1 MIARL
6 KWLTW
11 LLQAALFA
19 QHAARMMARAETP
32 SELEQRYA
40 TLAKLSEHALQ
51 SSDLVQVLN
60 EACDSVTHSVGAAS
74 TQILELQDDGVTFVL
89 KAGARGKLDS
99 SVAAFDVRV
108 PTNNLEIQLIAP
120 GRMVANVAIARGR
133 DERPFGILQVIQADA
148 KQFTQS
154 NLDLLRV
161 YASVIAT
168 AVDRVRVTEQGRDAE
183 ERLRLALG
191 AGEFGTW
198 EIDLATG
205 AATSTARTLQIF
217 GYTAPPPAWSY
228 QSFLEHVLPEER
240 EHVAGVFRAGSGA
253 GLKWQLECRI
263 RRAGDGEVRW
273 IEARCG
279 PSGARANDRST
290 HVIGIV
296 ADVTDRK
303 QAEEAL
309 LRSNEVL
316 EAKVLAQQAQQEL
329 EARFHFASQAGRF
342 GVWELNLHT
351 GELAAS
357 DAFKDDFGR
366 DSTAA
371 FTYKELQDAIH
382 VDDRERLRVAVEQSI
397 MTGADFDIEYRIIRS
412 SGATGWMQ
420 VRAQVHRAADGTALR
435 LAGISLDITER
446 VRIEERIRQSQRV
459 EAVGRLTAGVAHDFN
474 NVLQALLG
482 ALELA
487 IDDVADLP
495 HVRTELEF
503 ALQAGQRGA
512 RLTSHLLS
520 FSRQQVLHPTALQ
533 LPKLLAELS
542 RTLERTLGHEI
553 SVRIDVADDLPLVL
567 ADAAHLDSALLNL
580 ALNAR
585 DAMTRGGNLQIKG
598 FAVGDQVVIAV
609 KDDGEGM
616 TPETLAHACEPFFST
631 KGAKGSGLGL
641 SMVQGF
647 ARQSGGELRIQSTQ
661 GEGTRVEIWLPVAR
675 QPAAT
680 APAPKT
686 QQLSGQGRI
695 LVVDDDVD
703 VGRVTTSFLQRSGF
717 DVVAVS
723 NGAEAL
729 AVLAGN
735 LRFNALVTDYA
746 MPGMNGAEL
755 VTKARE
761 LHSALPAL
769 VITGYAGAEGLDRLP
784 SSTTILRKPFQREDL
799 VREIKDLVEAAVLRP
814 GINAERT
821 APVRD
826 VVSYSAT

>member
-1 MIARL
+1 MIAE
-6 KWLTW
+6 
-11 LLQAALFA
+11 AG
-19 QHAARMMARAETP
+19 MP
-32 SELEQRYA
+32 SECELKQRYA
-40 TLAKLSEHALQ
+40 TLARFSERALR
-51 SSDLVQVLN
+51 SDDLVEILN
-60 EACDSVTHSVGAAS
+60 EACGLITRSMDAAS
-74 TQILELQDDGVTFVL
+74 TQLLELQDDGVTFVPR
-89 KAGARGKLDS
+89 ASAWGKLNN
-99 SVAAFDVRV
+99 SVATSCAKA
-108 PTNNLEIQLIAP
+108 PTDSLGVQSLASGES
-120 GRMVANVAIARGR
+120 VANIAIPRGR
-133 DERPFGILQVIQADA
+133 EQRLSGILQVIRQDSR
-148 KQFTQS
+148 QFTEA
-154 NLDLLRV
+154 DVDFLRT

-168 AVDRVRVTEQGRDAE
+168 SVDRLRMTERGRDAE

-198 EIDLATG
+198 EIELATG

-217 GYTAPPPAWSY
+217 GYLAPPSGWSY

-240 EHVAGVFRAGSGA
+240 EHVAEVFRAGSGA

-296 ADVTDRK
+296 ADITERK

-309 LRSNEVL
+309 LRANEVL

-342 GVWELNLHT
+342 GVWELDLRT

-366 DSTAA
+366 DPNAA
-371 FTYKELQDAIH
+371 FTYEELQDAIH

-397 MTGADFDIEYRIIRS
+397 MTGADFDIEYRIVRS
-412 SGATGWMQ
+412 NGATGWMQ

-520 FSRQQVLHPTALQ
+520 FSRQQVLHPAALQ

-553 SVRIDVADDLPLVL
+553 SIRIDVADDLPLVL

-585 DAMTRGGNLQIKG
+585 DAMNEGGTLRIEG
-598 FAVGDQVVIAV
+598 FAAGDQVVIAV
-609 KDDGEGM
+609 EDSGEGM
-616 TPETLAHACEPFFST
+616 TPETLVHACEPFFST

-647 ARQSGGELRIQSTQ
+647 ARQSGGELRIQSTL
-661 GEGTRVEIWLPVAR
+661 GEGTRIEIWLPTAR
-675 QPAAT
+675 QPAAI
-680 APAPKT
+680 APAPKA
-686 QQLSGQGRI
+686 QQLRGHGRI
-695 LVVDDDVD
+695 LVVDDDLD

-723 NGAEAL
+723 NGTEAL
-729 AVLAGN
+729 TMLAGS

-746 MPGMNGAEL
+746 MPGINGADL
-755 VTKARE
+755 VIQARE
-761 LHSALPAL
+761 LQSVLPAL

-784 SSTTILRKPFQREDL
+784 SNTTILRKPFQREDL
-799 VREIKDLVEAAVLRP
+799 VREIKRLVEAVTLTP
-814 GINAERT
+814 GISAKR
-821 APVRD
+821 AVPIRD
-826 VVSYSAT
+826 VASYSAT